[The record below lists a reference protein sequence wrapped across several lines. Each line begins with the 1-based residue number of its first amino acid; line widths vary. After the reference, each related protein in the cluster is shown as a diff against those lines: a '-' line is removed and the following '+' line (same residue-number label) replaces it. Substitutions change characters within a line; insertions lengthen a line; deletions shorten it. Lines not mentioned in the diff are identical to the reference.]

1 MNRHLFP
8 DAKII
13 SDWDILENAPLCS
26 LTTWRVGGCVDYLVC
41 PKNHTMVGEVLKR
54 AAQSGMLLSVLGGG
68 SNTLVSDKPLHQILL
83 HTSSMSAFSVTEDHP
98 TVLVCCEAGVS
109 LRSLFAYTVRNQLSG
124 LEFAVGIPGSIGG
137 ALIGNAGV
145 ADQAIGESVEWIET
159 AHEDG
164 SLRRWER
171 EELNWSY
178 RYCSLSQIQGAVIV
192 RCALKFHKGEPAMIR
207 GKVAQHAAKKRRQP
221 LAQKTAGCVFK
232 NPPNDSAGRLL
243 ELSGCKGL
251 SLGGAQISTIHANF
265 IENRGNASAWDIFS
279 LAENSRKRVFEKLGV
294 LMEYEVK
301 FIGDFTTED

>member
-145 ADQAIGESVEWIET
+145 ADQAIG
-159 AHEDG
+159 
-164 SLRRWER
+164 
-171 EELNWSY
+171 
-178 RYCSLSQIQGAVIV
+178 
-192 RCALKFHKGEPAMIR
+192 